1 MTTITTSRL
10 GERAKMV
17 LTMRYL
23 HDMTLE
29 QVGHAMGITR
39 ERVRQI
45 ESRAM
50 VAIRSRY
57 DLRDRALGAL
67 GCEV

>member
-1 MTTITTSRL
+1 
-10 GERAKMV
+10 MV

-50 VAIRSRY
+50 AAIRSRRE
-57 DLRDRALGAL
+57 LRERALSFL
-67 GCEV
+67 GGDV

>member
-1 MTTITTSRL
+1 
-10 GERAKMV
+10 MV

-50 VAIRSRY
+50 VAIRSRKE
-57 DLRDRALGAL
+57 LQERALGAL
-67 GCEV
+67 GCGV